1 MLIKT
6 LQSICSPHNSHAILP
21 LIIPVISCSCP
32 IRLNIRKE
40 PFPHQSYFSWCTVRL
55 LITLQARI
63 TRQTVT
69 EIPIM
74 FHWNNLYFLLKGLVV
89 LLVRYI
95 LAGSHCVVC
104 WLWNSYAKH
113 PPPQHTHRNI
123 QQKNI
128 TLLLTSINKLSFQ
141 ISNGIY
147 AHFISES
154 WWRFLTVCKLP
165 T

>member
-1 MLIKT
+1 MLFKT
-6 LQSICSPHNSHAILP
+6 LQSICSPHNSHAISAINHTRHFLFLP
-21 LIIPVISCSCP
+21 NLAQS
-32 IRLNIRKE
+32 KE
-40 PFPHQSYFSWCTVRL
+40 HFPHQYYFSWCTVRL

-104 WLWNSYAKH
+104 WLWNSYATH

-154 WWRFLTVCKLP
+154 WWRFLTVH
-165 T
+165 TS